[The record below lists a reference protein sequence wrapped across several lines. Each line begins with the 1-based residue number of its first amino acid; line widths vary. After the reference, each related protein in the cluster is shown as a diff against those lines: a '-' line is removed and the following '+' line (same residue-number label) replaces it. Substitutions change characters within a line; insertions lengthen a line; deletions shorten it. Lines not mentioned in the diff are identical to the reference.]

1 MRVLGLGL
9 LLTVLAGAVLWFLW
23 GDAALVPAAVFGLLA
38 TGIQLAAL
46 WLVRPVLDAPFGDF
60 VRRWLIGVGLRLLG
74 VVLVFVA
81 IAVDRVTFPP
91 LPTALAFLGV
101 VIPLLFTEIRYV
113 R

>member
-9 LLTVLAGAVLWFLW
+9 LLTAVVGGILWFLW

-46 WLVRPVLDAPFGDF
+46 RLVQPVLDAPFSAF
-60 VRRWLIGVGLRLLG
+60 VRRWLIGVGLRLAG
-74 VVLVFVA
+74 VALVFVA
-81 IAVDRVTFPP
+81 IAVDRSTFPP

-101 VIPLLFTEIRYV
+101 VVPLLFTEIRYV